1 MTTTEFVQHQN
12 AQLDATLSQ
21 LESFGDSRAQK
32 IPAAPVYHY
41 IGSSVYKGDAV
52 LTVRALEEEVLK
64 TFSGPQYAGVSY
76 DLVRAVRQDWESR
89 LHEESPKGTL
99 STVNRAELLN
109 VLHQLL
115 DLVRG
120 VLSKPENRVSI
131 SIHTNPQAAIFTLC
145 PQYPAGTALDSDG
158 CFSITTDGDL
168 PGLFRGLYPFTI
180 QLAGY
185 KTAHFNIDLVHFS
198 QKQLR
203 CVLHAAA
210 SNNLAGPCT
219 PQ

>member
-12 AQLDATLSQ
+12 AQLDATLLQ
-21 LESFGDSRAQK
+21 LESFGDSRARK
-32 IPAAPVYHY
+32 IPSAPVPHY

-52 LTVRALEEEVLK
+52 LTVHALEEEVLK
-64 TFSGPQYAGVSY
+64 TFSGPQYAGVSD
-76 DLVRAVRQDWESR
+76 DLVHAIRQDWESR
-89 LHEESPKGTL
+89 FHVECPQCAL
-99 STVNRAELLN
+99 STVDRAELLD

-115 DLVRG
+115 NLVRG

-131 SIHTNPQAAIFTLC
+131 SIHTNPQAATFTLC
-145 PQYPAGTALDSDG
+145 PQYPVGTALDSDG
-158 CFSITTDGDL
+158 CISITTDGDL
-168 PGLFRGLYPFTI
+168 PDLFRGLYTYTI

-185 KTAHFNIDLVHFS
+185 KTAQFNLDLVHFS
-198 QKQLR
+198 QKQLK
-203 CVLHAAA
+203 CVLHATA